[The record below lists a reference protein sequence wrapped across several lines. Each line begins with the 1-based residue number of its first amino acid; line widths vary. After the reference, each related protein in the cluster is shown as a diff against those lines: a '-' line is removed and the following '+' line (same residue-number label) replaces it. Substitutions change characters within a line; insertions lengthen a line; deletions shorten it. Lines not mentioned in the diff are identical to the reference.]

1 MSKMKQILA
10 KIPNKF
16 KNKVLEKEKKPYE
29 FKSEKKNLQQTTFLF
44 LHFPNIYFMI

>member
-1 MSKMKQILA
+1 MSNVKDEA
-10 KIPNKF
+10 DTSKF

-44 LHFPNIYFMI
+44 LHFPNIYFML